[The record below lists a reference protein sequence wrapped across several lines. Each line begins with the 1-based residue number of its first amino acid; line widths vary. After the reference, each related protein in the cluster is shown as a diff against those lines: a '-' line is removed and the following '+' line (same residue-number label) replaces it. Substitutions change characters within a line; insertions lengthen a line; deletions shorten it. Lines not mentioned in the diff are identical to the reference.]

1 MSSDQETQN
10 TKDIALIK
18 QEIGYLRDDVKDIK
32 ASLKILLENYI
43 TRQDVE
49 SKFARLQNE
58 IDGRFLGANNRI
70 DTKVDKE
77 DFHELKE
84 VVNNHLKSG
93 AVSVGQIT
101 QNVLTT
107 IITAV
112 VLGAIVYAVQ
122 AGFIK

>member
-1 MSSDQETQN
+1 MSDAETKNEQ
-10 TKDIALIK
+10 DIALIK
-18 QEIGYLRDDVKDIK
+18 QEIGYIKTDTTDIK
-32 ASLKILLENYI
+32 ASLKIMLENYI
-43 TRQDVE
+43 TRKDVE
-49 SKFARLQNE
+49 SKFERMQNE
-58 IDGRFLGANNRI
+58 MDGRITGANNRI
-70 DTKVDKE
+70 DMKLDKE

-107 IITAV
+107 IITAI